1 MFSKKNN
8 KKIFNTKFS
17 LLVCLLFL
25 IYFFSNNLI
34 YAKSIT
40 KTENESLIPIGNVI
54 HIETEL
60 ENIIVRNSI
69 NSSPFNLGDEIISI
83 NNINIKN
90 YIDLSNIL
98 NSLPN
103 NSNIINVTV
112 KRNNHLINI
121 KTIKEKLDEVN
132 LTNNISGFAT
142 LTYINPINGE
152 FGAVAHP
159 ISLGSYRKIN
169 IKSGFISTT
178 SNLNI
183 EKSYRGNVGC
193 ISAKPKDYIGKFNNN
208 TNFGIKGN
216 IVKLDTSNF
225 KSYKVASLN
234 EVMVGKAQ
242 ILLQTNNEACKK
254 FDIEI
259 LNIENQ
265 RFPKPKTFKI
275 RITDKELLD
284 LTGGI
289 VQGMSGTPIIQND
302 KIIGAISHA
311 VENDPTTGYAVF
323 IKWMMEN

>member
-1 MFSKKNN
+1 MYFKNSSKKILNI
-8 KKIFNTKFS
+8 KLS
-17 LLVCLLFL
+17 LFVCLLFL
-25 IYFFSNNLI
+25 LYFFSNNFI
-34 YAKSIT
+34 YAKSF
-40 KTENESLIPIGNVI
+40 TENENDFLIPIGNI
-54 HIETEL
+54 LHIEAEL
-60 ENIIVRNSI
+60 ENIIVRSSI
-69 NSSPFNLGDEIISI
+69 KDSPFILGDEIISI

-90 YIDLSNIL
+90 YSDLSNIL

-103 NSNIINVTV
+103 NTNIINVTV

-208 TNFGIKGN
+208 
-216 IVKLDTSNF
+216 
-225 KSYKVASLN
+225 KSIWEEKQEYGL
-234 EVMVGKAQ
+234 
-242 ILLQTNNEACKK
+242 I
-254 FDIEI
+254 D
-259 LNIENQ
+259 
-265 RFPKPKTFKI
+265 
-275 RITDKELLD
+275 
-284 LTGGI
+284 
-289 VQGMSGTPIIQND
+289 
-302 KIIGAISHA
+302 
-311 VENDPTTGYAVF
+311 Y
-323 IKWMMEN
+323 